1 MLAPKVVFVLPA
13 NGGGGGANSVVQES
27 IGLKR
32 FGVPVSIAIPA
43 RNQQKFIPSYPEL
56 ASAGIPVGAYASAKA
71 LAPLIAG
78 CDLACATTNG
88 SVRHLADALD
98 LLGKNHRPRTAYYVQ
113 DYEPLFYQPGSPE
126 WDEARASYTLIPGCT
141 LFAKTRWLCNLVYE
155 NHGVRVTKVEPS
167 LDHDIYFPRLTDAG
181 DQVRVLAMLRPNTPR
196 RAPIRTL
203 RIIEALAA
211 RYGERVGLQVFGTSD
226 TKLQE
231 YGVSLSPLIH
241 NHGSLLRTQVPEVMR
256 NAELFLDLSDYQAFG
271 RTGLE
276 AMACACIPVVPSLG
290 GAGEY
295 ALDRVNCYAV
305 DTRSDQQIL
314 DAVAHYVGLTP
325 AQRDQMKMA
334 ALNKAAAYTVTRTVL
349 SELALFDAITAP

>member
-1 MLAPKVVFVLPA
+1 MLAPKLVFVLPA

-27 IGLKR
+27 IGLRR
-32 FGVPVSIAIPA
+32 FGVPVTLAIPA
-43 RNQQKFIPSYPEL
+43 RNQKKFIASYPEL
-56 ASAGIPVGAYASAKA
+56 ADAGIPVSIYANAKDLKA
-71 LAPLIAG
+71 LIAG
-78 CDLACATTNG
+78 CDLVCATTNG
-88 SVRHLADALD
+88 SVRHVADALALVD
-98 LLGKNHRPRTAYYVQ
+98 KSARPRTAYYVQ

-126 WDEARASYTLIPGCT
+126 WDEARMSYTLLEGCT

-155 NHGVRVTKVEPS
+155 NHGIRVSKVEPS
-167 LDHDIYFPRLTDAG
+167 LDHDIYYPRLANAG

-203 RIIEALAA
+203 RIMEALAA
-211 RYGERVGLQVFGTSD
+211 RYGERIGLQVFGTSD

-231 YGVSLSPLIH
+231 YGITLSPLIH
-241 NHGSLLRTQVPEVMR
+241 NHGSLLRTQVPEIMR

-276 AMACACIPVVPSLG
+276 SMACACIPVVPSLG
-290 GAGEY
+290 GSGEY

-314 DAVAHYVGLTP
+314 DAVAHYICLTP

-334 ALNKAAAYTVTRTVL
+334 ALNKASGYTVTRTVL
-349 SELALFDAITAP
+349 SELALFDAITRR